1 VTGLKKNWDSLIQD
15 KKITVRER
23 VEMIDCEVGSPPI
36 IAQAKLLGI
45 SRASVYF
52 EPQGLSFRDQELMK
66 DIDVLYTK
74 YPFYGSRRM
83 AKELSKQ
90 RKEKISRKRIQR
102 LMRIMGIEA
111 VYPKPNLSQNNAPH
125 PVYPY
130 LLRGLT
136 IDHPNQV
143 WSTDITYIR
152 LKHGFVYLV
161 AIIDWYSRLVLSW
174 RLSTTM
180 EVGFCIE
187 AAKEAIEKYGCPE
200 IFNSDQG
207 VQFTSNEFTNIWNER
222 SVSISMDGRGRALD
236 NIFIERLWRS
246 LKYENVY
253 LHDYETVREADA
265 GINTY
270 FIFYNTKR
278 GHQSL
283 NYQTPIEVHFQK
295 KN

>member
-1 VTGLKKNWDSLIQD
+1 MK
-15 KKITVRER
+15 
-23 VEMIDCEVGSPPI
+23 MIDCDVDSPPI
-36 IAQAKLLGI
+36 VDQAKLLGI

-52 EPQGLSFRDQELMK
+52 QPQGLSSRDQELMRA
-66 DIDVLYTK
+66 IDVLYTAH
-74 YPFYGSRRM
+74 PFYGSRRI

-90 RKEKISRKRIQR
+90 RKEKISRKCIQR
-102 LMRIMGIEA
+102 LMRLMGLEA

-125 PVYPY
+125 PIYPY
-130 LLRGLT
+130 LLKDL
-136 IDHPNQV
+136 IINHPNQV

-174 RLSTTM
+174 KLSTTM

-187 AAKEAIEKYGCPE
+187 TAEEAIKKYGCPE

-207 VQFTSNEFTNIWNER
+207 VQFTSEAFTNIWKEHK
-222 SVSISMDGRGRALD
+222 VSISMDGRGRALD

-246 LKYENVY
+246 LKYEDIY
-253 LHDYETVREADA
+253 LHDYETVREADI
-265 GINTY
+265 GINEY
-270 FIFYNTKR
+270 FIFYNTER

-283 NYQTPIEVHFQK
+283 DYQTPTEVHFQK

>member
-1 VTGLKKNWDSLIQD
+1 
-15 KKITVRER
+15 
-23 VEMIDCEVGSPPI
+23 MIDYDVSSPPI
-36 IAQAKLLGI
+36 VGQARLLGI

-52 EPQGLSFRDQELMK
+52 QPQGLSSCDQELMR
-66 DIDVLYTK
+66 DIDVLYTDC
-74 YPFYGSRRM
+74 PFYGSRRM

-90 RKEKISRKRIQR
+90 RKEKISRKCIQR
-102 LMRIMGIEA
+102 LMRIMRIEA

-130 LLRGLT
+130 LLRELT

-174 RLSTTM
+174 KLSTTM

-187 AAKEAIEKYGCPE
+187 VAKEAIEKYGRPE

-207 VQFTSNEFTNIWNER
+207 VQFTSEKFTNIWIEQ
-222 SVSISMDGRGRALD
+222 SVSISMDGRGRLTSA
-236 NIFIERLWRS
+236 N
-246 LKYENVY
+246 
-253 LHDYETVREADA
+253 
-265 GINTY
+265 
-270 FIFYNTKR
+270 
-278 GHQSL
+278 
-283 NYQTPIEVHFQK
+283 
-295 KN
+295 